1 MLSMMIPPLFIAF
14 LIAGLVYVLGN
25 ATPVSR

>member
-1 MLSMMIPPLFIAF
+1 MLSLMIPPLFVAF

-25 ATPVSR
+25 TAPISR